1 MSSADAIARYEAAS
15 TAADIDALMRTL
27 APDAE
32 LVSPLLA
39 AVYGTIRDL
48 RWDEPIV
55 DGHRVVM
62 RAVARIGPL
71 RIEDLVLVDLGADGS
86 IVRMRPHLRP
96 WLATTFFAVRMAPK
110 MAGHPGLFRRSWHRP
125 NHPLLVD

>member
-15 TAADIDALMRTL
+15 TAGDIDALMRTL

-32 LVSPLLA
+32 LVSPLVAGLVIRGHKDLRVLLA

-96 WLATTFFAVRMAPK
+96 WLATTFFAVRMAP
-110 MAGHPGLFRRSWHRP
+110 
-125 NHPLLVD
+125 